1 MKYRGG
7 ESMVGRA
14 LAFVNQRAWR
24 HWTGSRR
31 TVPKTLI
38 VITDGDSKDE
48 FQSMAA
54 TMRDKG
60 VNIISIGID
69 RARQDLLMD
78 WVHKSTYV
86 LLHVIQLHISLLT

>member
-1 MKYRGG
+1 M
-7 ESMVGRA
+7 GRA
-14 LAFVNQRAWR
+14 LAFVNDRGWGR
-24 HWTGSRR
+24 WTGSRR
-31 TVPKTLI
+31 IVPKTLI

-54 TMRDKG
+54 SLRDKG

-78 WVHKSTYV
+78 RVDENYTHAFSYIT
-86 LLHVIQLHISLLT
+86 LLSFLIIIKEHLGRI

>member
-1 MKYRGG
+1 M
-7 ESMVGRA
+7 MGRA
-14 LAFVNQRAWR
+14 LAFVNQRAWGR
-24 HWTGSRR
+24 WTGSRR
-31 TVPKTLI
+31 TVPKTVI

-54 TMRDKG
+54 SLRDKG

-78 WVHKSTYV
+78 RVDEKYTTE
-86 LLHVIQLHISLLT
+86 LNTILTVVNKYFY